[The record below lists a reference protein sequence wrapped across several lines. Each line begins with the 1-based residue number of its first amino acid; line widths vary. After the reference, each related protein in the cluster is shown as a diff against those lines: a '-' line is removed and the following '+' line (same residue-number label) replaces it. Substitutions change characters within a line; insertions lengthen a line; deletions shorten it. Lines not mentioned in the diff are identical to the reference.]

1 MGAISKYVKR
11 LKQHDRGLNNIYLI
25 KKYPTAEKLAELNYY
40 LLKYRNVVD
49 TINLSFNCLTDHECI
64 QMIPYIETSS
74 TIRSLLLVK
83 NNLTAEAYLEVAAAL
98 QRNSSLRLLYLFS
111 NRLVDKTLI
120 DAAFVDALRINPSRP
135 AHSNW
140 VLYAGDQQDFNRLN
154 DVAKK
159 SKPPSFLE
167 FLLNVHVDAEI
178 ITTKIH

>member
-83 NNLTAEAYLEVAAAL
+83 NNLAAETYLEVAAAL
-98 QRNSSLRLLYLFS
+98 QRNSSLRVVYLYS
-111 NRLVDKTLI
+111 NQPVDKTRV
-120 DAAFVDALRINPSRP
+120 DAAFVDALRFNPSRP
-135 AHSNW
+135 AHSTW
-140 VLYAGDQQDFNRLN
+140 LLYSADQQDFTRLK
-154 DVAKK
+154 DAAEK

-167 FLLNVHVDAEI
+167 FLLNVHVDTDK
-178 ITTKIH
+178 ITTKLH